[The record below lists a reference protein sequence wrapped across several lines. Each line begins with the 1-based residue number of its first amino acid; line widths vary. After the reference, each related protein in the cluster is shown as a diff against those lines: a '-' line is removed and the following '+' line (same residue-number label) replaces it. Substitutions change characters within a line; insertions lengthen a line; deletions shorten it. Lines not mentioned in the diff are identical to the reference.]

1 MTAET
6 TILEIAH
13 GALGPAYLD
22 TIKVMYQQAVED
34 GVFETVES
42 EYEAGI
48 DALNAVL
55 SSKQTAPLIS
65 TIEEMRGHVFLVAV
79 VSHLKKSD

>member
-48 DALNAVL
+48 DDGRSQMLDYV
-55 SSKQTAPLIS
+55 
-65 TIEEMRGHVFLVAV
+65 
-79 VSHLKKSD
+79 KKCI

>member
-13 GALGPAYLD
+13 GALGPAYQD
-22 TIKVMYQQAVED
+22 AIKVMYQQAVED

-48 DALNAVL
+48 DELNAVL
-55 SSKQTAPLIS
+55 SSEQTERLDKLAGIHC
-65 TIEEMRGHVFLVAV
+65 R
-79 VSHLKKSD
+79 